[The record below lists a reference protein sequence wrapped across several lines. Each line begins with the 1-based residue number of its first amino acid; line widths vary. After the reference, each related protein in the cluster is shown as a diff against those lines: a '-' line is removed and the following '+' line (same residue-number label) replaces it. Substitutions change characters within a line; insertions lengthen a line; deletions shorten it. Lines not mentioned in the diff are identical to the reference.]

1 MYQKLHQ
8 LNDVYKNSLQN
19 LGEFTH
25 DYAAWDDTYA
35 YILHPGKKYEA
46 SNLVPGTFATYDVD
60 FVVYLNAGQQIVYGK
75 QYNPIT
81 RKLEN
86 IQSTAWIRRY
96 HLARLMRPGEKKS
109 GLIRSGNEIYM
120 VSAQPILKSSEQ
132 GPSRGTLIFG
142 KKLDDAQVRKLSKIA
157 GFSASLSS
165 KPKPSEN
172 ASPFRVKTS
181 NEHAI
186 KGILILNDLNGDP
199 AATLSVQSKRIIY
212 QKGQQAIF
220 AFLITLLAVGAIL
233 LLALYFALDH
243 LVVSRIV
250 TLIETIRYIR
260 QSDRLSARVLA
271 RGKDEIGG
279 LAKEINGMLSSLQA
293 YQQQLSRQ
301 AFYDPLTHL
310 PNRLLLMQKL
320 DEITKKQ
327 DGHTAILFLDLDG
340 FKEINDTYGHA
351 CGDMLLVEV
360 GRNVLRQLEEGDL
373 FCRLGGDEFIMLLSN
388 WANRTE
394 LLGKVHAVIREISRP
409 VEVESRDVTVTVS
422 IGISLYPDNG
432 TDPEELIQKADE
444 AMYRAKRAG
453 KNLYDFY
460 AF

>member
-1 MYQKLHQ
+1 
-8 LNDVYKNSLQN
+8 
-19 LGEFTH
+19 
-25 DYAAWDDTYA
+25 
-35 YILHPGKKYEA
+35 
-46 SNLVPGTFATYDVD
+46 
-60 FVVYLNAGQQIVYGK
+60 
-75 QYNPIT
+75 
-81 RKLEN
+81 
-86 IQSTAWIRRY
+86 
-96 HLARLMRPGEKKS
+96 
-109 GLIRSGNEIYM
+109 M

-260 QSDRLSARVLA
+260 QSDRLSARVLT